1 MDVQDLVRKDIVVG
15 ARRLSNYWWAS
26 VLALGG
32 AGFLCVGVSS
42 RAGFNLLP
50 FLPADEIVFFPQ
62 GLVMCFY
69 GLVALLVSVY
79 LWLTILWSVGGG
91 YNEFNKQDGTMRVFR
106 WGFPGR
112 DRRIQITCP
121 LQEVEA
127 VRVDLQEGVNPRRTI
142 YVRLKGKRE
151 VPLTRIGQ
159 PFTLAEIE
167 KQAAEL
173 AGFLQVSLEGL

>member
-1 MDVQDLVRKDIVVG
+1 MDTTNLVRRDIVIG
-15 ARRLSNYWWAS
+15 SRRLSNYWWAS
-26 VLALGG
+26 VLLIGG
-32 AGFLCVGVSS
+32 SGFLVVGLSS
-42 RAGFNLLP
+42 RLGFNLVP
-50 FLPADEIVFFPQ
+50 FLPADDIIFIPQ

-69 GLVALLVSVY
+69 GFVGLLVSTY

-91 YNEFNKQDGTMRVFR
+91 YNEFNKQEGLMRIFR

-112 DRRIQITCP
+112 DRRIQLTCP
-121 LQEVEA
+121 LQDIEA
-127 VRVDLQEGVNPRRTI
+127 IRVDLQEGINPRRTI

-159 PFTLAEIE
+159 PLTLAEIE